1 MKHKAAVGVFLCL
14 ALLPLVLVPAF
25 NLTGEPA
32 RLYAQKL
39 VKERKIDRLRGL
51 LYNADF
57 LEAGV
62 SRLTWR
68 LGWSVDPSKA
78 VVGREGWMYLGDRF
92 ANGISSHRKGATDAD
107 HALAQRIS
115 DNLLGWE
122 RWLKAQGVQGF
133 ALMIGPDK
141 PRIYA
146 THLPGWVSLVGVP
159 RIRGLVSGSAQ
170 RVVSDP
176 GPELMRMSTQAATP
190 TYYRT
195 DSHWNPWGGAISLN
209 ALKRTLHGQGVTL
222 DWPFSDPPAILQ
234 THGGEGGD
242 LARFLRIQA
251 SIHEQAPMPLLRNQG
266 ALSSELRDTATGE
279 LLKADPKAALLFP
292 RQIVKVTS
300 RGAANDKK
308 VLWLRDSF
316 GSAQAPSVY
325 ATFSE
330 VVQTHWQV
338 ALAKKAAPL
347 VAMVKTH
354 QPDIVLMTVVERAA
368 LSELFLTPPPKD

>member
-1 MKHKAAVGVFLCL
+1 MKHKAAVAVFLCL
-14 ALLPLVLVPAF
+14 ALLPLVLVPAY

-32 RLYAQKL
+32 RTYAQKL
-39 VKERKIDRLRGL
+39 WKERKLVRLRGL

-57 LEAGV
+57 LEAGL
-62 SRLTWR
+62 SRLAWR
-68 LGWSVDPSKA
+68 MGWSVDPSKA

-92 ANGISSHRKGATDAD
+92 AQGLSTHRRGASEAD
-107 HALAQRIS
+107 HALARGIS

-122 RWLKAQGVQGF
+122 RWLKAQGVRGF

-146 THLPGWVSLVGVP
+146 KHLPGWVSLVEVP
-159 RIRGLVSGSAQ
+159 RIQGLVSGSAQ
-170 RVVSDP
+170 HLVSDP
-176 GPELMRMSTQAATP
+176 APDLVRMSTHAATP

-209 ALKRTLHGQGVTL
+209 ALKRTLQGQGL
-222 DWPFSDPPAILQ
+222 DLVWPMSDPAAILE
-234 THGGEGGD
+234 THDGEGGD
-242 LARFLRIQA
+242 LARFLRIQ
-251 SIHEQAPMPLLRNQG
+251 STIRERVPMPQLHTADKPG
-266 ALSSELRDTATGE
+266 SEFRDTATGE
-279 LLKADPKAALLFP
+279 LLLADHQAALQFP

-300 RGAANDKK
+300 QGAANAMK

-316 GSAQAPSVY
+316 GSAQGPTVY
-325 ATFSE
+325 ATFNE

-338 ALAKKAAPL
+338 ALADKGAKL
-347 VAMVKTH
+347 IAMVKTH